1 MHIIFKFQ
9 PGVAGG
15 KSNVGQRRGKLG
27 SLRLGTSVDL
37 DDADCEEPID
47 PQNEALVPLKD
58 GKEYLTLLPDDGSET
73 QASDA
78 DARMERESDD
88 PVDDVTTT
96 LPDKLKDAL

>member
-15 KSNVGQRRGKLG
+15 KSIGQRRGKLG

-37 DDADCEEPID
+37 DDADCEEPSD

-78 DARMERESDD
+78 DARMESESDD
-88 PVDDVTTT
+88 PVDDITTT
-96 LPDKLKDAL
+96 LPDKLQDAL